1 MKCSGEITV
10 DKRAV
15 YMGLM
20 LCTLAYPLAA
30 LTIIV
35 REENWYDDEGNLLS
49 HPLPQVTCPIEG
61 AEGDPD
67 CAPSP
72 LAYANL
78 DSLIWVFVVNEFI
91 MHFTYV
97 LYVKLWATGGMILSF
112 QREFLSIIAF
122 LAPELTLNSVFYYVQ
137 TMPVV
142 REWFPGLKH
151 FNYPLLVSFFL
162 GATVSMLYGVGT
174 SQTTDQFR
182 RTVTLAGPGL
192 MFLFVDWFSR
202 SVFLPFFELMQTTL
216 TDLEVGNF
224 VLAIFELILTNVYGS
239 LFLPATQ
246 KLCVALARFFYNV
259 SYRVDSKVT
268 LYDYVNLQGND
279 PRLSPRDPMS
289 KRTTL
294 ISPSDIGTFD
304 PGLHHSSITIGRK
317 RSSARTSVSA
327 AAAEIQKLERERTTT
342 VATVVYEETAVL
354 ELRNDPS
361 LRATPP
367 SFRSESSLQNGL
379 EETLTVV
386 ETYAHLDSEQTAYQ
400 PGNLSRSASCTH
412 RPASRETVE
421 DLQTG
426 ERETQLV
433 HPCSNTSQTEG
444 DGEAQ
449 SVAKPLSDRNGDPH
463 RRQVTSES
471 SRNDEQFATELTPNR
486 KDSFGSSE
494 KKSESFVGSCCAR
507 EAEDDWAS
515 KASNSFTRLV
525 AAATVDKDMANT
537 VGMDGVNEGRMSGV
551 KAAAETQRFRNN
563 VYIPYRKGFG
573 SDAVEFEKITTWFN
587 LIWDSWRF
595 LLLRAVMVK
604 TSNVIIF
611 FIMIFKDFIYSIWH
625 FCVRYNESCMLFF
638 LELRSVDTPK
648 NRRILSILHWFQVII
663 VRPFLAPK
671 SLTRVVWRSQL
682 LFGLNK
688 QRAES
693 RMRSAACR
701 AHSRVREIGI
711 RTLSNINDNAPWDA
725 ENTGTPKK
733 AIRGFGILLGNFWK
747 ELGHDIAAHFREEFK
762 GMLQYFSDRAH
773 NSRYV
778 RPFRKRESSVKSTAE
793 AEECDV
799 EYHYATEVVIIRNV
813 PVTVTE
819 HSKRS
824 SSLFSRS
831 FHGSESGTESI
842 LSASDSH
849 MPTRKKKRR
858 SSTLKLGDIFRSRK
872 DSAFRTM
879 HAAWLSQVVEEV
891 QSLIYNRTWPRLLQK
906 FMSSISL
913 VVSDVIAEN
922 TKVGLL
928 PAYQTFGLF
937 RTYDGRVRL
946 FLMFAFDFIEVCTV
960 YKVQTI
966 SRFYASLKDGFNNHH
981 DGPLVMLC
989 TINCAGILLYFGLLR
1004 YVRFAN
1010 INGNKLVLP
1019 DNCQHEMLNQLNL
1032 EK

>member
-1 MKCSGEITV
+1 MKCSGEINV
-10 DKRAV
+10 DKRVV

-20 LCTLAYPLAA
+20 LCTLAYPVAA
-30 LTIIV
+30 LMIIV
-35 REENWYDDEGNLLS
+35 REENWYDDEGNKLG
-49 HPLPQVTCPIEG
+49 HPLPQITCPIAG
-61 AEGDPD
+61 AESDAD
-67 CAPSP
+67 CAPTP
-72 LAYANL
+72 LAYANINAI
-78 DSLIWVFVVNEFI
+78 IWVFVVNEFI
-91 MHFTYV
+91 MHSTYV

-112 QREFLSIIAF
+112 RRELLSIIAF

-142 REWFPGLKH
+142 REWFPGLKN
-151 FNYPLLVSFFL
+151 FTYPLLVSFFL

-202 SVFLPFFELMQTTL
+202 SVFLPFFELMQNTL
-216 TDLEVGNF
+216 TDLNVSTF

-246 KLCVALARFFYNV
+246 KLCVFLARFFYNV
-259 SYRVDSKVT
+259 SYGVDSKVT
-268 LYDYVNLQGND
+268 LYDYVNLQAND
-279 PRLSPRDPMS
+279 PKLSPQDPLS

-294 ISPSDIGTFD
+294 VSPSDIGTFD
-304 PGLHHSSITIGRK
+304 PGLHHSSIVIGRK
-317 RSSARTSVSA
+317 RSSARTSVST
-327 AAAEIQKLERERTTT
+327 AAAELQKMERERTST
-342 VATVVYEETAVL
+342 AAAAVYEETAVV
-354 ELRNDPS
+354 ELRDDPS
-361 LRATPP
+361 LHATPP
-367 SFRSESSLQNGL
+367 SFCSESSLKIA
-379 EETLTVV
+379 ETGAMI
-386 ETYAHLDSEQTAYQ
+386 EAPAQDDPEQGFSQASG
-400 PGNLSRSASCTH
+400 PSRSASNANGFLSKETAEDRQSGEGETH
-412 RPASRETVE
+412 PNARRQPSNISQLGDEEEQSLAKLSDQYDQTETRRMASQSSKSDERPAVQLLPERMDILSGSE
-421 DLQTG
+421 D
-426 ERETQLV
+426 
-433 HPCSNTSQTEG
+433 
-444 DGEAQ
+444 
-449 SVAKPLSDRNGDPH
+449 
-463 RRQVTSES
+463 RRKSFAS
-471 SRNDEQFATELTPNR
+471 SSTPR
-486 KDSFGSSE
+486 G
-494 KKSESFVGSCCAR
+494 
-507 EAEDDWAS
+507 AEEEWAS
-515 KASNSFTRLV
+515 KPSNSFTRLM
-525 AAATVDKDMANT
+525 AATTPDKDFECM
-537 VGMDGVNEGRMSGV
+537 GSMISGKEGRICGV
-551 KAAAETQRFRNN
+551 KDTAETAAFRNN

-573 SDAVEFEKITTWFN
+573 SDAVEFEKIITWFN

-604 TSNVIIF
+604 TSNVVIF
-611 FIMIFKDFIYSIWH
+611 FIMIFKDFIYSMWH

-648 NRRILSILHWFQVII
+648 NRRILSILHWFQVLV

-711 RTLSNINDNAPWDA
+711 RTLSNIHDKEPWDA
-725 ENTGTPKK
+725 PNNGTPAK
-733 AIRGFGILLGNFWK
+733 ALRGFGILLGKFWK
-747 ELGHDIAAHFREEFK
+747 DLGHDIAAHFREEAK
-762 GMLQYFSDRAH
+762 GILQYLSNRAH

-778 RPFRKRESSVKSTAE
+778 RPFRKRASSIKSTQE

-799 EYHYATEVVIIRNV
+799 EYHYATELVIIRNV
-813 PVTVTE
+813 PITVTKR
-819 HSKRS
+819 SKRS

-831 FHGSESGTESI
+831 HHGSESGTESV
-842 LSASDSH
+842 LSASDSQLAG
-849 MPTRKKKRR
+849 PGKKKRR
-858 SSTLKLGDIFRSRK
+858 SSALSLSDIFRSRQ

-906 FMSSISL
+906 FMSSLSL
-913 VVSDVIAEN
+913 VVSDIIAEN
-922 TKVGLL
+922 TKIGLL

-937 RTYDGRVRL
+937 RTYAGRLRL
-946 FLMFAFDFIEVCTV
+946 FIMFSFDVVEVCTV

-966 SRFYASLKDGFNNHH
+966 SRFYKSLKDGFNNHH

-1004 YVRFAN
+1004 YVRFAD
-1010 INGNKLVLP
+1010 INGDKLILP

-1032 EK
+1032 SK